1 MDFYGLM
8 EMECLFFGESEKA
21 YFNYEEIEK
30 QRRLPKCLYPKNEYD
45 YIKDKKFK
53 YEPKEDGEI
62 RLVSCDIAGMEG
74 KENDASVY
82 TIIRLLPTKT
92 GYNRNVV
99 YMETVEGGHTGDQ
112 ANRIRQ
118 MFYDFDCDYVVLDTQ
133 NMGLGVFDS
142 LVQPSFDTDRNVE
155 YPAWTCI
162 NDEKMAA
169 RCTYDNADPRIF
181 SVKGNETFNSE
192 CAVLLKDGIRR
203 GKVRFLSKEA
213 DGKDYLRKIKGFDEL
228 TPETKAHFEHPYKQT
243 TALINEMI
251 NLEGERTNSGLV
263 KLKEPRSKRKDRYSS
278 VSYGNFIASQLE
290 RDLLSGAVQEDP
302 EDDIIYF

>member
-1 MDFYGLM
+1 
-8 EMECLFFGESEKA
+8 MECLFFGESEKA
-21 YFNYEEIEK
+21 YFNYEDIDK
-30 QRRLPKCLYPKNEYD
+30 QRRIPKALYPKNDYD
-45 YIKDKKFK
+45 LIKDKKFK
-53 YEPKEDGEI
+53 YIPKESGEL

-82 TIIRLLPTKT
+82 TIIRLIPTKT
-92 GYNRNVV
+92 GYNRDIS
-99 YMETVEGGHTGDQ
+99 YMESIEGGHTGDQ

-118 MFYDFDCDYVVLDTQ
+118 MYYDFDCDYVVLDTQ

-142 LVQPSFDTDRNVE
+142 LTQPTFDPDRNVE

-169 RCTYDNADPRIF
+169 RCSYQNAEERIF
-181 SVKGNETFNSE
+181 SVKGNQTFNSE

-203 GKVRFLSKEA
+203 GKVRLLSRENEAKE
-213 DGKDYLRKIKGFDEL
+213 YFRKHKGFDEL
-228 TPETKAHFEHPYKQT
+228 TPETRAYFEHPFKQI

-251 NLEGERTNSGLV
+251 NLEGERTDSGLV

-290 RDLLSGAVQEDP
+290 RDLLKETIVDDP
-302 EDDIIYF
+302 DDDIILF